1 MSELKAR
8 KRNLSNQNGP
18 GHHILQ
24 TGPDKQRMTLSWHEI
39 PEWQRDNEYILMGY
53 RR

>member
-8 KRNLSNQNGP
+8 KRNLSNYNEP

-24 TGPDKQRMTLSWHEI
+24 TGPEEQRMTLSWHEI
-39 PEWQRDNEYILMGY
+39 PEWQRDNEYILTGY